1 VNEELKHQSLSRQ
14 EMGAV
19 QIEHPF
25 TEAARMFAAN
35 YAAVAGLLV
44 LAIIIVVSLLGPFLY
59 TVDPWEMVWS
69 PFSPPGAKG
78 FLLGT
83 DYLGRDLVAQIIH
96 GGRAT
101 IAVGCAAAL
110 LSVLIGITF
119 GALSGFYRG
128 WVEEILMR
136 ITEFFQVLPTLLF
149 SMVLVALFGA
159 SLQMITFAIGI
170 VSWTGVARVTR
181 AEFLK
186 IRELEY
192 VTASRSGGAN
202 APTLIFRVILPN
214 ALPPIVVQ
222 AALLVGFAILFEAQL
237 RLAIQGELS
246 HSAVMGVKSSFDR
259 AASGGS
265 CPDAAAPQV
274 RFLARMT
281 YPNEA
286 IRTCM
291 HLCTAGVTH

>member
-1 VNEELKHQSLSRQ
+1 MNEELKHQSLSRQ

-149 SMVLVALFGA
+149 SMVLVALFGP
-159 SLQMITFAIGI
+159 SLQMIAFAIGI

-222 AALLVGFAILFEAQL
+222 AALLVGFAILFEAGLSFLGLSDPNVMSWGAMMGNNRPFILQHSFTIMYPG
-237 RLAIQGELS
+237 LAIFITVLAISLVGDGLN
-246 HSAVMGVKSSFDR
+246 
-259 AASGGS
+259 
-265 CPDAAAPQV
+265 DALNPKL
-274 RFLARMT
+274 RKR
-281 YPNEA
+281 
-286 IRTCM
+286 
-291 HLCTAGVTH
+291 

>member
-1 VNEELKHQSLSRQ
+1 MNEELKHQSLSRQ

-149 SMVLVALFGA
+149 SMVLVALFGP

-222 AALLVGFAILFEAQL
+222 AALLVGFAILFEAGLSFLGLSDPNVMSWGAMMGNNRPFILQHSFTIMYPG
-237 RLAIQGELS
+237 LAIFITVLAISLVGDGLN
-246 HSAVMGVKSSFDR
+246 
-259 AASGGS
+259 
-265 CPDAAAPQV
+265 DALNPKL
-274 RFLARMT
+274 RKR
-281 YPNEA
+281 
-286 IRTCM
+286 
-291 HLCTAGVTH
+291 